1 MRDKTVSLIVRSR
14 LFALIKNAGYST
26 PEGNKMRKHS
36 LFALSAGLLL
46 GGCEMVPQSMNFG
59 GPALSGQDVR
69 LTIMHTSDIHS
80 RVLPYEFDPS
90 FTDREL
96 GLGKCQGP
104 YGGMDRIAYILK
116 RERQRAG
123 RSLHLD
129 SGDCFQG
136 AIVFNEF
143 QGEAEVRS
151 LTEAGLDAAVIGN
164 HEFDHGAHNLMAKA
178 TAHSGYDML
187 AANYDF
193 ESSEQPWAAEL
204 ERMSLPS
211 TIYSLDGL
219 NVGVI
224 GMANLSSLNSIH
236 DEDNSLGVRALDE
249 YRVIPEQAAKLRSM
263 GADIIVILSH
273 MGLDDDIEFARH
285 LSEIDVV
292 IGGHHHVAI
301 DPPLVVTNEIT
312 GKRIPVVHSGA
323 FAKFVGRLDLVIR
336 DGEVLSHSYTLFP
349 IDRNVPSDPE
359 VWEILNE
366 YKEHLDYQYDTS
378 QVIGEATRTLT
389 RYGTT
394 GGDSMLGNFAA
405 EAMRSWPGVETEIA
419 ITNTLGIRSNIGR
432 DPDDICGDVGEN
444 ATWPI
449 TVDDLYN
456 SMPFDNTITTMF
468 LSGREVQ
475 EVLDYVS
482 SRSSERGCNSQAQV
496 AGIEFTMN
504 CRDQYAEDIY
514 INGRPLDPNGTYEL
528 ATNDYIAHG
537 GSGFSMLE
545 RNTTQYDTGISIRD
559 VVRASITK
567 YYTLPLDTDGDGEED
582 ICVEDGRILPFF

>member
-1 MRDKTVSLIVRSR
+1 MQKSVF
-14 LFALIKNAGYST
+14 FALITG
-26 PEGNKMRKHS
+26 G
-36 LFALSAGLLL
+36 LFA
-46 GGCEMVPQSMNFG
+46 GCDMLPQAMDFDS
-59 GPALSGQDVR
+59 PALTGQDVR

-80 RVLPYEFDPS
+80 RIIPYEFNPS

-116 RERQRAG
+116 NERSKAG

-136 AIVFNEF
+136 AIIFNEY
-143 QGEAEVRS
+143 QGEAEVKT
-151 LTEAGLDAAVIGN
+151 LTMAGLDAAVIGN
-164 HEFDHGAHNLMAKA
+164 HEFDAGAHNLMAKA
-178 TAHSGYDML
+178 AAFSGYDLL

-193 ESSEQPWAAEL
+193 ESSEEPWAAEL
-204 ERMSLPS
+204 ERLTLPS

-236 DEDNSLGVRALDE
+236 DEDNSVGVRVRDE
-249 YRVIPEQAAKLRSM
+249 YAVIPEQAAKLRAM
-263 GADIIVILSH
+263 GADIIIVLSH

-285 LSEIDVV
+285 LTEIDVV

-301 DPPLVVTNEIT
+301 DPPIVVTNEIT

-359 VWEILNE
+359 VWEVINE
-366 YKEHLDYQYDTS
+366 YQEQLDYSYDTS
-378 QVIGEATRTLT
+378 QVIGQATRTLT
-389 RYGTT
+389 RYGST

-405 EAMRSWPGVETEIA
+405 EAMRSWPGVETEIS

-432 DPDDICGDVGEN
+432 DADDICGDMN
-444 ATWPI
+444 AEGTWPI

-482 SRSSERGCNSQAQV
+482 NRSSERGCNSQAQV

-504 CRDQYAEDIY
+504 CRDRLAEDIF
-514 INGRPLDPNGTYEL
+514 INGKSLDPNGTYEL
-528 ATNDYIAHG
+528 ATNNYIAHG

-545 RNTTQYDTGISIRD
+545 RNTTQFDTGISIRD
-559 VVRASITK
+559 VVRASITQ

>member
-1 MRDKTVSLIVRSR
+1 MHKRLLFGLAVGGSLAACEMIPGSVDFSSVSL
-14 LFALIKNAGYST
+14 
-26 PEGNKMRKHS
+26 E
-36 LFALSAGLLL
+36 
-46 GGCEMVPQSMNFG
+46 
-59 GPALSGQDVR
+59 GQDIR

-80 RVLPYEFDPS
+80 RVLPYDFDPS

-104 YGGMDRIAYILK
+104 YGGMDRMAHIIK
-116 RERQRAG
+116 RERANAG
-123 RSLHLD
+123 RSLYLD

-136 AIVFNEF
+136 AIIFNEF
-143 QGEAEVRS
+143 LGEAEVRS
-151 LTEAGLDAAVIGN
+151 MTEAGLDAAVIGN
-164 HEFDHGAHNLMAKA
+164 HEFDHGAHNLMTQAS
-178 TAHSGYDML
+178 AHSGYDML

-193 ESSEQPWAAEL
+193 ESSEQPWASEL

-219 NVGVI
+219 DVGVI

-236 DEDNSLGVRALDE
+236 DEDNSLGVRVLDE
-249 YRVIPEQAAKLRSM
+249 YRVIPNEAAKLRAM

-285 LSEIDVV
+285 LPEIDVV

-301 DPPLVVTNEIT
+301 DPPLVVTNEVT

-349 IDRNVPSDPE
+349 VDRNVPSDPE
-359 VWEILNE
+359 VWELLNE
-366 YKEHLDYQYDTS
+366 YKEALDYQYDTT
-378 QVIGEATRTLT
+378 QVIGQATRTLT
-389 RYGTT
+389 RYGSI
-394 GGDSMLGNFAA
+394 GGDSMLGNFTA

-432 DPDDICGDVGEN
+432 DPDDICGDVGED

-449 TVDDLYN
+449 TVDDLFN

-475 EVLDYVS
+475 ELLDYVS
-482 SRSSERGCNSQAQV
+482 ARSSERGCNSQAQV
-496 AGIEFTMN
+496 AGIEFIMN
-504 CRDQYAEDIY
+504 CRDLVAEDIY
-514 INGRPLDPNGTYEL
+514 INGNPLDPDGTYEL
-528 ATNDYIAHG
+528 ATNNYIAHG

-545 RNTTQYDTGISIRD
+545 RNTTQFDTGISIRD
-559 VVRASITK
+559 VVRAAITNH
-567 YYTLPLDTDGDGEED
+567 YTLPQDTDGDGEED
-582 ICVEDGRILPFF
+582 VCVEDGRILPFF